1 MESDEVRDLVENL
14 LAYKGD
20 IQILED
26 WLIKKAGVDAGPAK
40 SLCKT
45 LGRAVRNYNYN
56 NG

>member
-26 WLIKKAGVDAGPAK
+26 WLIKKAGVEVGPAK